1 MKKLK
6 KHWQKWGDGM
16 DLISREA
23 LKELLQHKRNSL
35 QGIGGDEYALKAFDY
50 CIKRINEQPT
60 IEAVPVVHGEWVNG
74 KCSNCGEYIPTD
86 TRIDFVDEEDCAFC
100 YSCGAD
106 MRKKV

>member
-1 MKKLK
+1 M
-6 KHWQKWGDGM
+6 KWGDGM

-60 IEAVPVVHGEWVNG
+60 IEAVPVVHGEWIESEFPEE
-74 KCSNCGEYIPTD
+74 KFCCSVCGGACWYYDCEGEVARSRFCPNCGAKMD
-86 TRIDFVDEEDCAFC
+86 
-100 YSCGAD
+100 
-106 MRKKV
+106 RKKV

>member
-1 MKKLK
+1 MI
-6 KHWQKWGDGM
+6 DA
-16 DLISREA
+16 DALIEDFRE
-23 LKELLQHKRNSL
+23 LNWL
-35 QGIGGDEYALKAFDY
+35 QGDTAVIED
-50 CIKRINEQPT
+50 IINEQPT
-60 IEAVPVVHGEWVNG
+60 IEAVPMVHGEWVNG

>member
-1 MKKLK
+1 
-6 KHWQKWGDGM
+6 M

-60 IEAVPVVHGEWVNG
+60 IEAVPVVHGEWIDDTGCLDSVPQY
-74 KCSNCGEYIPTD
+74 KCSKCGKKPILSSNWVSLLTD
-86 TRIDFVDEEDCAFC
+86 FC
-100 YSCGAD
+100 PCCGAD
-106 MRKKV
+106 LRKKV

>member
-1 MKKLK
+1 MWLLK
-6 KHWQKWGDGM
+6 KHWQKWGDWVR
-16 DLISREA
+16 LIDADE
-23 LKELLQHKRNSL
+23 LKEVAHEMIQEDPEAFN
-35 QGIGGDEYALKAFDY
+35 GGYSYYAVTVGEIDEA
-50 CIKRINEQPT
+50 PT

-86 TRIDFVDEEDCAFC
+86 TRIDFVDEEDCVFC